1 MNICGAKTRGGTP
14 CKLRAGQGTDHFGTG
29 RCKFHGGAS
38 KGAKKGNKNAVK
50 TGEYETIWLDQLTD
64 EERELYNRLDTEVA
78 VRIETSIRLVE
89 IRERRMLER
98 IASLK
103 NQDMTVVE
111 EITEEPGEEIT
122 GGEGKGDTTK
132 RTKKAGTLGQIQAI
146 EEALTRVA
154 AQKAKLIELKHR
166 IGLDSGDDEALKA
179 LAESIA
185 KLKANVKEESI

>member
-1 MNICGAKTRGGTP
+1 MNICGAKTRSGTP
-14 CKLRAGQGTDHFGTG
+14 CKLMAGHGTNHLGQG

-38 KGAKKGNKNAVK
+38 AGGVPGNKNAVK
-50 TGEYETIWLDQLTD
+50 TGEYETIWLDQLTE
-64 EERELYNRLDTEVA
+64 EERELYGKLDTEVA
-78 VRIETSIRLVE
+78 VRIETSIRLIE
-89 IRERRMLER
+89 IRERRMLGR

-103 NQDMTVVE
+103 ASKMTVVE
-111 EITEEPGEEIT
+111 VVEEESSGNEDN
-122 GGEGKGDTTK
+122 GFLTTK
-132 RTKKAGTLGQIQAI
+132 TKKAGTLGQIQAI

-185 KLKANVKEESI
+185 KLRANVKEESQ

>member
-1 MNICGAKTRGGTP
+1 MNICGAKTRSGAPCRLVAGHGTNH
-14 CKLRAGQGTDHFGTG
+14 RGEG

-38 KGAKKGNKNAVK
+38 AGGVRGNKNAVK

-64 EERELYNRLDTEVA
+64 EERELYNKLDTEVA
-78 VRIETSIRLVE
+78 IRIETSIRLIE

-98 IASLK
+98 IATLK
-103 NQDMTVVE
+103 SEAMTVVE
-111 EITEEPGEEIT
+111 EVEEEST
-122 GGEGKGDTTK
+122 GGEGGPGFTT

-185 KLKANVKEESI
+185 RLRAGMREEDE